1 MERLSLSEYKNN
13 FILKGGM
20 LVSSM
25 VGIDIRSTMD
35 IDTTL
40 KNLPLSVDSAE
51 SIIKRI
57 ISVRLEDGVTFRIK
71 GITEIMDEAE
81 YGGIRVSLEA
91 MFDMMRI
98 PLKIDISTGDIVTP
112 KEIEYEMKL
121 MFEDRKIEILA
132 YNIETLLA
140 EKLETVVTRGIANT
154 RSRDF
159 YDIYILQNNGVSS
172 IDSENFRLAVE
183 ATCNKRGSGVVFDE
197 AEEIIKEI
205 EEDKNMQNLWR
216 AYQNKFEYAKEIS
229 WGMVTA
235 SVKDLLY
242 KSKKMNVSGDRSEMI
257 SRFLYGI
264 NIIKFDVKNYYL
276 YNICMNIEN

>member
-1 MERLSLSEYKNN
+1 MIHTSRQIKDLIKNKANGNSAKAQIMIRNYMMERFMERLSLSEYKNN

-91 MFDMMRI
+91 MLDMMRI

-112 KEIEYEMKL
+112 KEIEY
-121 MFEDRKIEILA
+121 
-132 YNIETLLA
+132 
-140 EKLETVVTRGIANT
+140 
-154 RSRDF
+154 
-159 YDIYILQNNGVSS
+159 
-172 IDSENFRLAVE
+172 
-183 ATCNKRGSGVVFDE
+183 
-197 AEEIIKEI
+197 
-205 EEDKNMQNLWR
+205 
-216 AYQNKFEYAKEIS
+216 
-229 WGMVTA
+229 
-235 SVKDLLY
+235 
-242 KSKKMNVSGDRSEMI
+242 
-257 SRFLYGI
+257 
-264 NIIKFDVKNYYL
+264 
-276 YNICMNIEN
+276 

>member
-1 MERLSLSEYKNN
+1 MIHTSRQIKDLIKNKANGNSAKAQIMIRNYMMERFMERLSLSEYKNN

-20 LVSSM
+20 LISSM

-81 YGGIRVSLEA
+81 YGGIRVSFEA
-91 MFDMMRI
+91 MLDMMRI

-154 RSRDF
+154 RLRDF
-159 YDIYILQNNGVSS
+159 YDIYISCK
-172 IDSENFRLAVE
+172 
-183 ATCNKRGSGVVFDE
+183 T
-197 AEEIIKEI
+197 
-205 EEDKNMQNLWR
+205 
-216 AYQNKFEYAKEIS
+216 
-229 WGMVTA
+229 MV
-235 SVKDLLY
+235 
-242 KSKKMNVSGDRSEMI
+242 
-257 SRFLYGI
+257 
-264 NIIKFDVKNYYL
+264 
-276 YNICMNIEN
+276 

>member
-1 MERLSLSEYKNN
+1 MIHTSRQIKDLIKNKANGNSAKAQIMIRNYMMERFMERLSLSEYKNN

-91 MFDMMRI
+91 MLDMMRI

-140 EKLETVVTRGIANT
+140 EKLETVVTRGVANT
-154 RSRDF
+154 RLRDF
-159 YDIYILQNNGVSS
+159 YDIYILQNNGVNS

-183 ATCNKRGSGVVFDE
+183 ATCGKRGSGAVFDE
-197 AEEIIKEI
+197 AEVIIREI
-205 EEDKNMQNLWR
+205 EEDENMQELWR
-216 AYQNKFEYAKEIS
+216 AYQNKFEYAKAVS
-229 WGMVTA
+229 WDMVMA

-242 KSKKMNVSGDRSEMI
+242 KSKK
-257 SRFLYGI
+257 
-264 NIIKFDVKNYYL
+264 
-276 YNICMNIEN
+276 

>member
-1 MERLSLSEYKNN
+1 MIHTSRQIKDLIKNKANGNSAKAQIMIRNYMMERFMERLSLSEYKNN

-91 MFDMMRI
+91 MLDMMRI

-154 RSRDF
+154 RLRDF
-159 YDIYILQNNGVSS
+159 YDIYISCK
-172 IDSENFRLAVE
+172 
-183 ATCNKRGSGVVFDE
+183 T
-197 AEEIIKEI
+197 
-205 EEDKNMQNLWR
+205 
-216 AYQNKFEYAKEIS
+216 
-229 WGMVTA
+229 MV
-235 SVKDLLY
+235 
-242 KSKKMNVSGDRSEMI
+242 
-257 SRFLYGI
+257 
-264 NIIKFDVKNYYL
+264 
-276 YNICMNIEN
+276 

>member
-1 MERLSLSEYKNN
+1 MIHTSSQIKDLIKNKANGNSAKAQIMIRNYMMERFMERLSLSEYKNN

-91 MFDMMRI
+91 MLDMMRI

-183 ATCNKRGSGVVFDE
+183 ATCNKRGSGVMFDE

-229 WGMVTA
+229 WDMVMA

-242 KSKKMNVSGDRSEMI
+242 KSKK
-257 SRFLYGI
+257 
-264 NIIKFDVKNYYL
+264 
-276 YNICMNIEN
+276 

>member
-1 MERLSLSEYKNN
+1 MIHTSRQIKDLIKNKANGNSAKAQIMIRNYMMERFMERLSLSEYKNN

-51 SIIKRI
+51 SIVKRI

-91 MFDMMRI
+91 MLDMMRI

-112 KEIEYEMKL
+112 KEIEY
-121 MFEDRKIEILA
+121 
-132 YNIETLLA
+132 
-140 EKLETVVTRGIANT
+140 
-154 RSRDF
+154 
-159 YDIYILQNNGVSS
+159 
-172 IDSENFRLAVE
+172 
-183 ATCNKRGSGVVFDE
+183 
-197 AEEIIKEI
+197 
-205 EEDKNMQNLWR
+205 
-216 AYQNKFEYAKEIS
+216 
-229 WGMVTA
+229 
-235 SVKDLLY
+235 
-242 KSKKMNVSGDRSEMI
+242 
-257 SRFLYGI
+257 
-264 NIIKFDVKNYYL
+264 
-276 YNICMNIEN
+276 

>member
-1 MERLSLSEYKNN
+1 MIHTSRQIKDLIKNKANGNSAKAQIMIRNYMMERFMERLSLSEYKNN

-51 SIIKRI
+51 NIIKRI

-81 YGGIRVSLEA
+81 YGGIRVSLDA
-91 MFDMMRI
+91 MLDMMRI

-140 EKLETVVTRGIANT
+140 EKLETVITRGIANT
-154 RSRDF
+154 RLRDF
-159 YDIYILQNNGVSS
+159 YDIYILQNNSASS
-172 IDSENFRLAVE
+172 IDSKNFRLAVE
-183 ATCNKRGSGVVFDE
+183 ATCDKRGSGTVFDE
-197 AEEIIKEI
+197 AEIIISEIG
-205 EEDKNMQNLWR
+205 EDENMQNLWR

-229 WGMVTA
+229 WDMVMA

-242 KSKKMNVSGDRSEMI
+242 KSKK
-257 SRFLYGI
+257 
-264 NIIKFDVKNYYL
+264 
-276 YNICMNIEN
+276 

>member
-1 MERLSLSEYKNN
+1 MIHTSRQIKDLIKNKANGNSAKAQIMIRNYMMERFMERLSLSEYKNN

-91 MFDMMRI
+91 MLDMMRI

-216 AYQNKFEYAKEIS
+216 AYQNEFEYAKEIS
-229 WGMVTA
+229 WDMVMA

-242 KSKKMNVSGDRSEMI
+242 KSKK
-257 SRFLYGI
+257 
-264 NIIKFDVKNYYL
+264 
-276 YNICMNIEN
+276 

>member
-1 MERLSLSEYKNN
+1 MIHTSRQIKDLIKNKANGNSAKAQIMIRNYMMERFMERLSLSEYKNN

-91 MFDMMRI
+91 MLDMMRI

-154 RSRDF
+154 RLRDF

-229 WGMVTA
+229 WDMVMA

-242 KSKKMNVSGDRSEMI
+242 KSKK
-257 SRFLYGI
+257 
-264 NIIKFDVKNYYL
+264 
-276 YNICMNIEN
+276 

>member
-1 MERLSLSEYKNN
+1 MIHTSRQIKDLIKNKANGNSAKAQIMIRNYMMERFMERLSLSEYKNN
-13 FILKGGM
+13 FLLKGGM

-40 KNLPLSVDSAE
+40 KNLPLSIDSVE
-51 SIIKRI
+51 NIIKRI

-91 MFDMMRI
+91 MLDMMRI

-154 RSRDF
+154 RLRDF
-159 YDIYILQNNGVSS
+159 YDIYILQNNSVSS
-172 IDSENFRLAVE
+172 IDSENFRPAVE
-183 ATCNKRGSGVVFDE
+183 ATCNKRGSGAVFDE

-229 WGMVTA
+229 WNMVMA

-242 KSKKMNVSGDRSEMI
+242 KSKK
-257 SRFLYGI
+257 
-264 NIIKFDVKNYYL
+264 
-276 YNICMNIEN
+276 

>member
-1 MERLSLSEYKNN
+1 MIHTSRQIKDLIKNKANGNSAKAQIMIRNYMMERLSLSEYKNN

-91 MFDMMRI
+91 MLDMMRI

-154 RSRDF
+154 RLRDF
-159 YDIYILQNNGVSS
+159 YDIYISCK
-172 IDSENFRLAVE
+172 
-183 ATCNKRGSGVVFDE
+183 T
-197 AEEIIKEI
+197 
-205 EEDKNMQNLWR
+205 
-216 AYQNKFEYAKEIS
+216 
-229 WGMVTA
+229 MV
-235 SVKDLLY
+235 
-242 KSKKMNVSGDRSEMI
+242 
-257 SRFLYGI
+257 
-264 NIIKFDVKNYYL
+264 
-276 YNICMNIEN
+276 

>member
-1 MERLSLSEYKNN
+1 MIHTSRQIKDLIKNKANGNSAKAQIMIRNYMMERFMERLSLSEYKNN

-81 YGGIRVSLEA
+81 YGVIRVSLEA
-91 MFDMMRI
+91 MLDMMRI

-154 RSRDF
+154 RLRDF
-159 YDIYILQNNGVSS
+159 YDIYISCK
-172 IDSENFRLAVE
+172 
-183 ATCNKRGSGVVFDE
+183 T
-197 AEEIIKEI
+197 
-205 EEDKNMQNLWR
+205 
-216 AYQNKFEYAKEIS
+216 
-229 WGMVTA
+229 MV
-235 SVKDLLY
+235 
-242 KSKKMNVSGDRSEMI
+242 
-257 SRFLYGI
+257 
-264 NIIKFDVKNYYL
+264 
-276 YNICMNIEN
+276 

>member
-1 MERLSLSEYKNN
+1 MIHTSRQIKDLIKNKANGNSAKAQIMIRNYMMERFMERLSLSEYKNN

-91 MFDMMRI
+91 MLDMMRI

-154 RSRDF
+154 RLRDF
-159 YDIYILQNNGVSS
+159 
-172 IDSENFRLAVE
+172 
-183 ATCNKRGSGVVFDE
+183 
-197 AEEIIKEI
+197 
-205 EEDKNMQNLWR
+205 
-216 AYQNKFEYAKEIS
+216 
-229 WGMVTA
+229 
-235 SVKDLLY
+235 
-242 KSKKMNVSGDRSEMI
+242 
-257 SRFLYGI
+257 
-264 NIIKFDVKNYYL
+264 
-276 YNICMNIEN
+276 